1 MSEGAAA
8 AFIALLVKIGG
19 HVLIAIGVA
28 EVVRVLT
35 SGAQKVARKKSS
47 SFRQQ
52 ATKEPYELEL
62 DSGEIVV
69 FLDPNQMETESSF
82 DLAREDD
89 PERALRLMI
98 REGDWD
104 KFWAE
109 YRTRPQGETNATLE
123 DAMEYYQVNRAK
135 RRSSAS

>member
-1 MSEGAAA
+1 M
-8 AFIALLVKIGG
+8 
-19 HVLIAIGVA
+19 
-28 EVVRVLT
+28 
-35 SGAQKVARKKSS
+35 ARRKSS
-47 SFRQQ
+47 DFRQQ

-62 DSGEIVV
+62 ESGETVV

-82 DLAREDD
+82 DLSREDD

-98 REGDWD
+98 KEGDWG

-123 DAMEYYQVNRAK
+123 DAMEYYGANRAK
-135 RRSSAS
+135 RRSSAT